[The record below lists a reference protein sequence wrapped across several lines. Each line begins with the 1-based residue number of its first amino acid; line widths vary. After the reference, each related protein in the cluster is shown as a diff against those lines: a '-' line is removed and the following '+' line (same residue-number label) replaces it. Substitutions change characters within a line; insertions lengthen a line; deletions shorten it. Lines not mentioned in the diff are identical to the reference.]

1 MTPGAG
7 LDLGFSP
14 HDNAFGSPANFYA
27 SPAHYQMS
35 PGYGSPVGASPIYT
49 VGQHARGIGSPT
61 YTGSSPIYCP
71 APSNVNNQAY
81 GTLA

>member
-14 HDNAFGSPANFYA
+14 HDNTFGSPANFYA

>member
-35 PGYGSPVGASPIYT
+35 PGYGSPDGASPIYT
-49 VGQHARGIGSPT
+49 VGH
-61 YTGSSPIYCP
+61 
-71 APSNVNNQAY
+71 
-81 GTLA
+81 